1 MPRIQLS
8 GHFGAIVQVELRLPR
23 DLKREQGILG
33 VHSAAVQGDALID
46 TGSDVTAFDLRAA
59 RRAGL
64 VKRDTGRLSTVLGH
78 HAGRVPLLLG
88 ELQIADFG
96 SFVIRGRGFHLAH
109 LDYVAIIGRDILR
122 HGVLVYNG
130 KEGWATL
137 FRDGSHTDG
146 PPILDRR
153 R

>member
-8 GHFGAIVQVELRLPR
+8 EHFGAIVQVELRLPR
-23 DLKREQGILG
+23 DLRREQEILG
-33 VHSAAVQGDALID
+33 VRSAAVRGDALID
-46 TGSDVTAFDLRAA
+46 TGADVTAFDLGAA

-88 ELQIADFG
+88 EIQIADFG

-109 LDYVAIIGRDILR
+109 LDYVAIIGRDLLR

-137 FRDGSHTDG
+137 SRDGG
-146 PPILDRR
+146 PTAEPPV
-153 R
+153 